1 MHGLSNSAKRSR
13 FYGSTINQ
21 PSGGGNSKAGLI
33 PTAILTSASRV
44 AFRNR
49 GQPKS
54 LTVMRFTVFP
64 KAVESRQNGGV
75 SNAPRSMNGRFNW

>member
-21 PSGGGNSKAGLI
+21 PQGGGNSKAGLI

-54 LTVMRFTVFP
+54 LPVMQFTLFP
-64 KAVESRQNGGV
+64 KAVESRPTGGV
-75 SNAPRSMNGRFNW
+75 TNAPRSRNGRFVW

>member
-21 PSGGGNSKAGLI
+21 PQGGGDSKAGLI
-33 PTAILTSASRV
+33 PSAILTSASRV

-54 LTVMRFTVFP
+54 LSVMRLAIFP
-64 KAVESRQNGGV
+64 KAVESRPTGGV
-75 SNAPRSMNGRFNW
+75 TNAPRSMNGRFNW